1 MHECDAMA
9 FDSCFLSA
17 VSFKFNLLFCLF
29 FFTSPL
35 FIMALVQPERKL
47 PFGKIEPNSAKYFY
61 SCMFG
66 GIIGKLR
73 L

>member
-1 MHECDAMA
+1 MA

-17 VSFKFNLLFCLF
+17 VSFLFCLF
-29 FFTSPL
+29 IFTTSLL
-35 FIMALVQPERKL
+35 FIMAKVQPERKL

-66 GIIGKLR
+66 GIIGR